1 MRSARMPAGKGRVLT
16 GMPETALP
24 REHAADKLRGAL
36 AETLSEVSRP
46 EVSGPE
52 VSGPEVSR
60 PEVSRP
66 EDSGP
71 EVSGQRRK
79 EEKILAYIDENLF
92 HPFLSLE
99 YVAQHFGKSSAYISS
114 VFKKARGMR
123 YVDYVNRCRVA
134 RAEDMLRKEG
144 TRISDVC
151 AAVGYVSLTTFRRNF
166 IKYTGKLPT
175 EFR

>member
-1 MRSARMPAGKGRVLT
+1 MHMRSARMPAGKGRVLT

-24 REHAADKLRGAL
+24 REHAADKPRGAL

-46 EVSGPE
+46 EVSRPE
-52 VSGPEVSR
+52 VSGPEVS
-60 PEVSRP
+60 
-66 EDSGP
+66 GP
-71 EVSGQRRK
+71 EASGQRRK

-99 YVAQHFGKSSAYISS
+99 YVAQHFDKSSAYISS

>member
-46 EVSGPE
+46 EVSRPG
-52 VSGPEVSR
+52 VSGPEDSG
-60 PEVSRP
+60 P

-99 YVAQHFGKSSAYISS
+99 YVAQHFDKSSAYISS

>member
-52 VSGPEVSR
+52 VSG
-60 PEVSRP
+60 P

>member
-1 MRSARMPAGKGRVLT
+1 MHMRSARLPAGKGRVLT

-36 AETLSEVSRP
+36 AETLS
-46 EVSGPE
+46 
-52 VSGPEVSR
+52 
-60 PEVSRP
+60 EVSRP

-99 YVAQHFGKSSAYISS
+99 YVAQHFDKSSAYISS

-123 YVDYVNRCRVA
+123 DVDYVNRCRVA